1 MRSSSIWR
9 PLAGI
14 ATSALLF
21 GLYARLGDH
30 AWPLGF
36 VALVPWLSTLDAAR
50 SAKTALLSALAMSV
64 AFVGAVFGWFGPAIA
79 GYLGLHSAAGL
90 LPLLLLAPLLQPQF
104 LVFALVRRIAMQ
116 RHGRWVAALAGA
128 AAWVAAEWL
137 PPRLFGDTLGH
148 GLHPSR
154 TLRQLAEFG
163 GAAGLTF
170 LLLLVNACVADAIA
184 RRRDGMRVLLRPLA
198 IGAAIVAAMAA
209 IGAWRLQAL
218 SEAAP
223 ANAAPLR
230 VGLIQANIVDYERL
244 RREMGGTGAVVRHLL
259 DTHYAMSQEAVR
271 GHRVDALLWPE
282 TVYPT
287 TFGHPRSD
295 AGAELDREIR
305 GFVDYIGVPL
315 VFGTYDLDAAGEYN
329 AAAFVEPQRGLLGT
343 YRKSRPFP
351 LTESVPA
358 WLDGPTLRRLLP
370 WAGTWIPGDG
380 ARVLPLRLVDGR
392 EVPALPMICLD
403 ATEPDLALDGARLGA
418 QVILGLSNDSWFTRH
433 PQGARLHLA
442 VAAFRSI
449 ETRLP
454 QLRATNNGISAV
466 IDAGGEVVAATAMDE
481 QRLLIGEVTPATPA
495 PTRMVAWG
503 DWVGR
508 AALVLLVLLLA
519 GPALRA
525 GLRRFARGPAQ
536 ADAVQAPYHSAAI
549 VLPRGWRIAAAALR
563 VFARGSLLWIAAA
576 VVLSADVQQIDALQ
590 KIRMTLALFLA
601 PELAAWAIGRAHAA
615 VLHVDGDALAIE
627 QGARRIEIP
636 LREIAAVRPWALPL
650 PQSGVWLRLASGRRW
665 SQGIAL
671 ADPEALMRALA
682 AAGATLAPPTDADA
696 RASTWAQ
703 ARAAVRR
710 GRADHPLVKFALFP
724 LVPALPVFR
733 LHQHIAYGGTFGEWQ
748 TFGAQAWFGALGLWW
763 ASWAV
768 NLLLFAAVLRAA
780 IESVALIGLALRPAR
795 AIELR
800 RVLEPLGRL
809 LFYLGVPLWLALRLL
824 SG

>member
-1 MRSSSIWR
+1 VRFSSVWR

-21 GLYARLGDH
+21 GLYARLGEH

-36 VALVPWLSTLDAAR
+36 VALVPWLLTLDAAR
-50 SAKTALLSALAMSV
+50 SAKTALLGALAMSV
-64 AFVGAVFGWFGPAIA
+64 AFVAAVFGWFGPAIA
-79 GYLGLHSAAGL
+79 GYLGLPSAAGL

-104 LVFALVRRIAMQ
+104 LVFALVRRFAAR
-116 RHGRWVAALAGA
+116 RHGRRVAALAAA

-137 PPRLFGDTLGH
+137 LPRLFGDTLGH

-170 LLLLVNACVADAIA
+170 LLLLVNDSVAASIA
-184 RRRDGMRVLLRPLA
+184 RRREGARASLEPLA

-209 IGAWRLQAL
+209 IGAWRLQTLADR
-218 SEAAP
+218 AP
-223 ANAAPLR
+223 ADVPPLR
-230 VGLIQANIVDYERL
+230 VGLVQANIVDYERL

-287 TFGHPRSD
+287 TFGQPKSE

-315 VFGTYDLDAAGEYN
+315 VFGTYDRDAAGEYN
-329 AAAFVEPQRGLLGT
+329 AAAFVEPQRGLLGA

-351 LTESVPA
+351 LTEYVPG

-370 WAGTWIPGDG
+370 WAGTWVPGDG

-403 ATEPDLALDGARLGA
+403 ATDPDLALDGARLGA

-466 IDAGGEVVAATAMDE
+466 IDAGGDVVAATEMDE
-481 QRLLIGEVTPATPA
+481 QRLLIGEVTPASPA

-508 AALVLLVLLLA
+508 AALVLLALLLGGPALLA
-519 GPALRA
+519 GLS
-525 GLRRFARGPAQ
+525 RFARRPVQ
-536 ADAVQAPYHSAAI
+536 AEAMQAPYRAEAI
-549 VLPRGWRIAAAALR
+549 VLPRAWRIAAAALR

-576 VVLSADVQQIDALQ
+576 VLLSTDVQQIDALQ
-590 KIRMTLALFLA
+590 KIRMTVALFLA

-615 VLHVDGDALAIE
+615 LLRVDEGMLTIE

-636 LREIAAVRPWALPL
+636 LREIVALLPWTLPL
-650 PQSGVWLRLASGRRW
+650 PQSGVWLELGSGRRW

-682 AAGATLAPPTDADA
+682 AAGATLAPPTGADA
-696 RASTWAQ
+696 RAMTWAR
-703 ARAAVRR
+703 ASAAVGRR
-710 GRADHPLVKFALFP
+710 RADHPLSKFVLFP

-748 TFGAQAWFGALGLWW
+748 TFGAQAWFSALGLWW

-768 NLLLFAAVLRAA
+768 NLLLFAAVLRVA
-780 IESVALIGLALRPAR
+780 IESIALITLALRPVR
-795 AIELR
+795 AIEIR

-809 LFYLGVPLWLALRLL
+809 LFYLGVPLWLAVRLL